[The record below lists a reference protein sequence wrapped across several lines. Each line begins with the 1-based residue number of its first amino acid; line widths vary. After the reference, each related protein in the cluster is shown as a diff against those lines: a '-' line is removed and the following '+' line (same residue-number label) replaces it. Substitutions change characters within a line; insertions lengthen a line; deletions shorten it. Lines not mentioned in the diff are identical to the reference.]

1 MLAWHCLT
9 LREDKYAITLWTIT
23 CPDKGPPPRY
33 QRQSSLRQELP
44 AVQFPGDPMVPR
56 LTRLSPAV
64 TPWKKKLVRRW
75 GRYPGYVI
83 IIGEDQ
89 KKVHLWNTSKCSL
102 PFSPGE
108 RDTTTWRCHFLS
120 AKVLIKIRVKVL
132 PKDCSSLYVDDRAST
147 QIIWPML
154 LTEQNKFHSM

>member
-1 MLAWHCLT
+1 MSWLGPSPQIPVFFKT
-9 LREDKYAITLWTIT
+9 RTPY
-23 CPDKGPPPRY
+23 CPVPWWDSKWSNGSPPHTTFA
-33 QRQSSLRQELP
+33 SSD
-44 AVQFPGDPMVPR
+44 AM
-56 LTRLSPAV
+56 
-64 TPWKKKLVRRW
+64 KKKVGEKVGKIPWICNNHRRDLYCNMA
-75 GRYPGYVI
+75 GP
-83 IIGEDQ
+83 
-89 KKVHLWNTSKCSL
+89 KKRVHLWNTSKCSL

-132 PKDCSSLYVDDRAST
+132 PKDCSSLYIDDRAST